1 MPSLRSLHHWLLC
14 AVLAVILLGGC
25 VAMKPAKQTVSTA
38 TVLFTVVLS
47 GEIVHQ
53 REAVGVIVSIDGQPN
68 EPGWQVAFPANA
80 RVPGHYTSFLVRL
93 ELPAGAHKVSRLT
106 AMVKGEASAA
116 PIEIEPDLSF
126 EVRAN
131 AADYLGRIEVS
142 SPSKAVL
149 TDAYQSDFPELARA
163 WPALRKQK
171 VGRRAPPGEVVLAL
185 EPSTARVPSAAAAE
199 PPIRLDASA
208 VAHLPKSA
216 RRAFESFLKSGYP
229 RAFAVAAS
237 GESGRASG
245 GNNVIGRALAN
256 CRRGQA
262 ETRQTE
268 PRPADARQPEARK
281 VRCRLFA
288 LDDTLLSSLQGSVPA
303 PPTAVGKR

>member
-1 MPSLRSLHHWLLC
+1 MPSLRSPHRCLLC
-14 AVLAVILLGGC
+14 AVLAVIVLGGC
-25 VAMKPAKQTVSTA
+25 VTVKPAKQTVATA

-47 GEIVHQ
+47 GEIVQQ
-53 REAVGVIVSIDGQPN
+53 REAAGLIVSIDGQPN

-116 PIEIEPDLSF
+116 PIEIEPDVSF
-126 EVRAN
+126 EVRAK
-131 AADYLGRIEVS
+131 AADYLGRIEIS

-171 VGRRAPPGEVVLAL
+171 IGRRAPPGEVLLSL
-185 EPSTARVPSAAAAE
+185 EASAAAQAPVAQAE
-199 PPIRLDASA
+199 PPVRLDATA
-208 VAHLPKSA
+208 VAAMSKST
-216 RRAFESFLKSGYP
+216 RQAFESFLKSGYP
-229 RAFAVAAS
+229 RAFAMATS
-237 GESGRASG
+237 GETGRASG

-256 CRRGQA
+256 CRRAQSEPRQPELHQA
-262 ETRQTE
+262 E
-268 PRPADARQPEARK
+268 ARKGEARK